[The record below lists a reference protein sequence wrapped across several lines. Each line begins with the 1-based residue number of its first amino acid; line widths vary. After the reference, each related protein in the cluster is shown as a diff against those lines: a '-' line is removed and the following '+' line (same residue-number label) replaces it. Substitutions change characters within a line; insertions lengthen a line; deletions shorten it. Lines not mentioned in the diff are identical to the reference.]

1 LFAVLYYVLYSKE
14 SPKLSKS
21 MLPKYSAMGDNLRGL
36 ADIQK
41 QLGKDIGDTELF
53 RLINNNEDNEDWSNI
68 RRKYNEILEQEE

>member
-1 LFAVLYYVLYSKE
+1 MFAVLYYVLYSKE
-14 SPKLSKS
+14 DPELAES

-41 QLGKDIGDTELF
+41 QLGKDIEDTELF
-53 RLINNNEDNEDWSNI
+53 QLINNNEDNEDWSNI

>member
-1 LFAVLYYVLYSKE
+1 MLYDVLYSKE
-14 SPKLSKS
+14 DPELAES
-21 MLPKYSAMGDNLRGL
+21 MLPKYSAMSDNPRGL

>member
-1 LFAVLYYVLYSKE
+1 MFAVLYYVLYSKE
-14 SPKLSKS
+14 DPELAES
-21 MLPKYSAMGDNLRGL
+21 MLPKYFAMGDNLRGL

-41 QLGKDIGDTELF
+41 QLGKDIENAQLF

>member
-1 LFAVLYYVLYSKE
+1 
-14 SPKLSKS
+14 
-21 MLPKYSAMGDNLRGL
+21 MGDNLRGL

-41 QLGKDIGDTELF
+41 QLGKNIEDAELF